1 MTPRLKTIC
10 NYVTI
15 ASFVLF
21 FGLPLTVRAEAPP
34 ADKAGQT
41 GNNETQDKTMIAIER
56 NNETFEYQIEGRP
69 DPFMPFV
76 SERSTTPNENPD
88 ELVDNN
94 QKLTGMQLFE
104 PGQLTL
110 VALMS
115 TGGKRIAMVQDFTGK
130 GYILKEGTKI
140 GRRGVVKEITDKKLI
155 ISETAQT
162 RGGKILTNNIAMVLK
177 KEGEE

>member
-1 MTPRLKTIC
+1 MTPWLKTIC
-10 NYVTI
+10 NYLTI
-15 ASFVLF
+15 ASFVLLI
-21 FGLPLTVRAEAPP
+21 GLPLTAQAEDPP
-34 ADKAGQT
+34 ADKPDQKGDS
-41 GNNETQDKTMIAIER
+41 GTQDKTMIGIKKR
-56 NNETFEYQIEGRP
+56 TETFEYQIEGRS

-88 ELVDNN
+88 ELIDDNK
-94 QKLTGMQLFE
+94 KLTGMQLFE

-115 TGGKRIAMVQDFTGK
+115 AGGKRIAMVQDFTGK

-140 GRRGVVKEITDKKLI
+140 GRRGVVKEITDNKVI

>member
-21 FGLPLTVRAEAPP
+21 FGLPLSVRAEDPP
-34 ADKAGQT
+34 VVKPEQQGTA
-41 GNNETQDKTMIAIER
+41 ETQDKTMIAIKKRTEK
-56 NNETFEYQIEGRP
+56 FEYLIEGRP
-69 DPFMPFV
+69 DPFMPFIT
-76 SERSTTPNENPD
+76 ERSTTPNESPD
-88 ELVDNN
+88 EVVDDN
-94 QKLTGMQLFE
+94 KTLTGMQLFE

-110 VALMS
+110 VALMR
-115 TGGKRIAMVQDFTGK
+115 TGGAWIAMVQDFTGK
-130 GYILKEGTKI
+130 GYILKEGMKV
-140 GRRGVVKEITDKKLI
+140 GRRGVVKEITDKKII

-162 RGGKILTNNIAMVLK
+162 RGGKILTNKIAMVLK

>member
-10 NYVTI
+10 NYVAI
-15 ASFVLF
+15 ASFVLL
-21 FGLPLTVRAEAPP
+21 FGLPLTVQAADPP
-34 ADKAGQT
+34 ADKPDQQVT
-41 GNNETQDKTMIAIER
+41 VETQDKTMIAIKKR
-56 NNETFEYQIEGRP
+56 TETFEYQIEGRP

-76 SERSTTPNENPD
+76 SERSTTPNESPD
-88 ELVDNN
+88 ELIDENK
-94 QKLTGMQLFE
+94 KLTGMQLFE

-110 VALMS
+110 VALMT
-115 TGGKRIAMVQDFTGK
+115 TGDKKFAMVQDFTGK
-130 GYILKEGTKI
+130 GYILKEGTKV
-140 GRRGVVKEITDKKLI
+140 GRRGVVKEITNKKLI